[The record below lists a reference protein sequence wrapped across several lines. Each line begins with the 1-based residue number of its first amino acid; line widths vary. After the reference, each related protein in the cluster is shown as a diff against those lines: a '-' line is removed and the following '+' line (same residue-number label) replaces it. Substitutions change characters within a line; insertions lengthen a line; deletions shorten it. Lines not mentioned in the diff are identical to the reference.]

1 MEHFKIGDILLSLT
15 SETIFLLLGI
25 IATFLGRFLFIIL
38 PSKKLWDF
46 AEPDKVLICVA
57 TIKTNTGEYIRPS
70 TGIGEVRALA
80 YIIASLSIGYKKIN
94 FKKILLSE
102 EGLRHDIEDDI
113 ILLGGPKN
121 NQITKLFFEKIKD
134 LNLLY
139 QDEDGTITIN
149 KNTVQKVAIKDNK
162 VSKDYGLIV
171 KMKNPFASTHKNTK
185 LFLFSGHHTYGLI
198 AATKYFCESIYK
210 DKEIKLKRKDN
221 IAVLVSCDVCD
232 GYPFSIKREA
242 YIKFKV

>member
-57 TIKTNTGEYIRPS
+57 TIKNNTGEYIRPS

-139 QDEDGTITIN
+139 QDEDGTITL
-149 KNTVQKVAIKDNK
+149 IK
-162 VSKDYGLIV
+162 I
-171 KMKNPFASTHKNTK
+171 PFKK
-185 LFLFSGHHTYGLI
+185 FLLKTI
-198 AATKYFCESIYK
+198 KY
-210 DKEIKLKRKDN
+210 LK
-221 IAVLVSCDVCD
+221 IMVLLL
-232 GYPFSIKREA
+232 K
-242 YIKFKV
+242 